1 MRWAGCLL
9 CFCVGS
15 LACGGRASVEAAG
28 DAGSNPVSTP
38 DGGPAAD
45 CSGLLPAPPGTATA
59 FDVQP
64 GNGESCSGVAI
75 DGEGAVAADADS
87 APPTTWYV
95 FGPNGAH
102 AQTFRSPVLFAQPK
116 GFIGLSTSTNVLLV
130 TSWTL
135 DAGTTIGAVVNV
147 LGPAF
152 GPGVI
157 SLATTTADLTVRK
170 HGAQA
175 SEGPSVTV
183 PGSYTARAAAE
194 DASGAVLAL
203 TGTGTEV
210 SGLWVDLT
218 HRASGQPFAIGSASA
233 VIARP
238 LLGGGVAVRLDSS
251 WAGII
256 QPGDSTLHPPPAW
269 LVGSSDFVPVRA
281 GKAYALLKA
290 GNTVDLVS
298 VQGNACGTVTFPGV
312 GSVAIGLDGSAVG
325 STGEKGCTKFV
336 WRDVLR

>member
-1 MRWAGCLL
+1 M
-9 CFCVGS
+9 
-15 LACGGRASVEAAG
+15 
-28 DAGSNPVSTP
+28 
-38 DGGPAAD
+38 
-45 CSGLLPAPPGTATA
+45 
-59 FDVQP
+59 
-64 GNGESCSGVAI
+64 
-75 DGEGAVAADADS
+75 
-87 APPTTWYV
+87 
-95 FGPNGAH
+95 
-102 AQTFRSPVLFAQPK
+102 
-116 GFIGLSTSTNVLLV
+116 LLV

-238 LLGGGVAVRLDSS
+238 LLGGGIAVRLDSS